1 MILEDSEPSA
11 GLELLVVQ
19 SHKVGLG
26 LFDLEV
32 HLLVQSLD
40 SIDFISFHIIDFL
53 HTFFLLNLKGFLSVL
68 HFLGNLVSEFL
79 STLLIVQLMDVS
91 VSLFVKDTE
100 LLCELLFEGIKLC
113 FLFSVEFRHAL
124 FMLLDSLDETF
135 VFSSLLHHSLFI
147 PVSAILIVSLLH
159 GHSFL

>member
-1 MILEDSEPSA
+1 VQSDISSQDVNFAHHRVVIFQKLLCLLRLVIQLSGERMILEDSEPSA

-79 STLLIVQLMDVS
+79 STLLIV
-91 VSLFVKDTE
+91 
-100 LLCELLFEGIKLC
+100 
-113 FLFSVEFRHAL
+113 
-124 FMLLDSLDETF
+124 
-135 VFSSLLHHSLFI
+135 
-147 PVSAILIVSLLH
+147 
-159 GHSFL
+159 